1 MKEEFVLTFL
11 ILGFIFDHVFDHAFA
26 LYSLSTERGMSN
38 VIYLELYLKSEGLNI
53 LMNIS
58 WNNSILALKNVICN
72 TVLEYITSCEPD
84 YFLKVQ

>member
-11 ILGFIFDHVFDHAFA
+11 ILGFIFDHVFDHVFA

-53 LMNIS
+53 L
-58 WNNSILALKNVICN
+58 
-72 TVLEYITSCEPD
+72 
-84 YFLKVQ
+84 